1 MTDYDYEKEVNELI
15 KYIVE
20 RMELLDI
27 DTFMYF
33 YNDVCINVLNDG
45 DRSIYTIDELEYN
58 ILNNMFSN
66 LVTDNLL
73 RNILYGNAN
82 VNNDYFYWDS
92 YLHLQSISYYDA
104 KQDFISELK
113 DEVTYDYDMLEE
125 IRVYIDSYT

>member
-1 MTDYDYEKEVNELI
+1 MTDYGYEKEVDNLI
-15 KYIVE
+15 EYIVD

-27 DTFMYF
+27 DTFMHF
-33 YNDVCINVLNDG
+33 YNDVCINVLNDV
-45 DRSIYTIDELEYN
+45 DKSIYTIDELEYN
-58 ILNNMFSN
+58 ILNNVFSN

-82 VNNDYFYWDS
+82 INDDYFYFDV
-92 YLHLQSISYYDA
+92 YIHLQSMSYYDA

-125 IRVYIDSYT
+125 IRVFVDSYT